1 MSEWVTKP
9 VVSIHRSSQIFIVCR
24 FDWQWQ
30 HDSRRSLLWWCRYTV
45 ITPAYLQQLLLLS
58 VPSV

>member
-45 ITPAYLQQLLLLS
+45 I
-58 VPSV
+58 